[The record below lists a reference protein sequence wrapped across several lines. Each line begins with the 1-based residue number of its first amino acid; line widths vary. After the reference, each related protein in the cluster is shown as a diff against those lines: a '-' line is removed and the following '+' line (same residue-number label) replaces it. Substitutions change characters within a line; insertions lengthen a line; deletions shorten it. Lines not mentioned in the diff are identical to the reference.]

1 MVNWKGA
8 IMDDKRGVIGAFF
21 VLLGLVAF
29 VSLFL
34 GYPVQVPAL
43 AIVLLTSMFGL
54 FVAYSFQSVYSRT
67 SNGFIENNDPQAM
80 AIRTT
85 MINRWRKFTGKSPI
99 LVLPASK
106 SQYMALKDMVDIY
119 VRRLVGKPPLPVS
132 KIKYEERQ
140 LADHANLIVNEI
152 KEALNKSPISTERK
166 QSLLRQVHLVPLRI
180 TEAMWRLYRLRMLQD
195 LPYTQKDLGEV
206 REMEYATLTL
216 MHDSIGALMLMPLSL
231 MRIEIARADTHAD
244 RLIAEIG
251 EINKRLQEQCEAY
264 VEVRSA
270 SFQGSRRAYHGSRSV

>member
-1 MVNWKGA
+1 
-8 IMDDKRGVIGAFF
+8 
-21 VLLGLVAF
+21 
-29 VSLFL
+29 
-34 GYPVQVPAL
+34 
-43 AIVLLTSMFGL
+43 LTSMFGL

-80 AIRTT
+80 ALRRA

-106 SQYMALKDMVDIY
+106 SQYMALKDIVDIY

>member
-8 IMDDKRGVIGAFF
+8 TMDDKRGVIGAFF

-34 GYPVQVPAL
+34 VYPVQVPAL

-54 FVAYSFQSVYSRT
+54 FVAHSFHSVYSRT

-80 AIRTT
+80 ALRMA
-85 MINRWRKFTGKSPI
+85 MINRWRKLTGKSPI

-106 SQYMALKDMVDIY
+106 SQYMALKDIVDIY

-140 LADHANLIVNEI
+140 LANHANLIVNEI

-195 LPYTQKDLGEV
+195 LPYTQKDLREV

-216 MHDSIGALMLMPLSL
+216 MHDSVGALMLMPLSL

-270 SFQGSRRAYHGSRSV
+270 SFQGSRRAYHESRSV

>member
-1 MVNWKGA
+1 
-8 IMDDKRGVIGAFF
+8 MDDKRGVIGAFF

-54 FVAYSFQSVYSRT
+54 FVSYSFHSVYSRT

-80 AIRTT
+80 ALRMA
-85 MINRWRKFTGKSPI
+85 MINRWRKLTGKSPI

-106 SQYMALKDMVDIY
+106 SQYMALKDIVDIY

-140 LADHANLIVNEI
+140 LANHANLIVNEI

-195 LPYTQKDLGEV
+195 LPYTQKDLREV

-216 MHDSIGALMLMPLSL
+216 MHDSVGALMLMPLSL

>member
-1 MVNWKGA
+1 
-8 IMDDKRGVIGAFF
+8 MDDKRGVIGALF
-21 VLLGLVAF
+21 VLLGSVAF

-34 GYPVQVPAL
+34 VYPVQVPAL

-54 FVAYSFQSVYSRT
+54 FVAYSFHSVYSRT

-80 AIRTT
+80 ALRMA
-85 MINRWRKFTGKSPI
+85 MINRWRKLTGKSPI

-106 SQYMALKDMVDIY
+106 SQYMALKDIVDIY

-195 LPYTQKDLGEV
+195 LPYTQKDLREV

-216 MHDSIGALMLMPLSL
+216 MHDSVGALMLMPLSL

>member
-1 MVNWKGA
+1 
-8 IMDDKRGVIGAFF
+8 MDDKRGVIGAFF

-34 GYPVQVPAL
+34 VYPVQVPAL

-54 FVAYSFQSVYSRT
+54 FVAYSFHSVYSRT

-80 AIRTT
+80 ALRMA
-85 MINRWRKFTGKSPI
+85 MINRWRKLTGKSPI

-106 SQYMALKDMVDIY
+106 SQYMALKDIVDIY

-195 LPYTQKDLGEV
+195 LPYTQKDLREV

-216 MHDSIGALMLMPLSL
+216 MHDSVGALMLMPLSL

-270 SFQGSRRAYHGSRSV
+270 SFQGSRRAYHESRSV

>member
-8 IMDDKRGVIGAFF
+8 TMDDKRGVIGAFF

-34 GYPVQVPAL
+34 VYPVQVPAL
-43 AIVLLTSMFGL
+43 AIVLLTSVFGL
-54 FVAYSFQSVYSRT
+54 FVAYSFHRVYSRT

-80 AIRTT
+80 ALRRA
-85 MINRWRKFTGKSPI
+85 MINRWRKLTGKSPI

-106 SQYMALKDMVDIY
+106 SQYMALKDIVDIY

-132 KIKYEERQ
+132 KINYEERQ
-140 LADHANLIVNEI
+140 LANHANLIVNEI
-152 KEALNKSPISTERK
+152 KEALNKSPIATERK

-195 LPYTQKDLGEV
+195 LPYTQKDLREV

-270 SFQGSRRAYHGSRSV
+270 SFQGSQRAYHGSRSV

>member
-1 MVNWKGA
+1 
-8 IMDDKRGVIGAFF
+8 MDDKRGVIGAFF
-21 VLLGLVAF
+21 VLLGSVAF

-80 AIRTT
+80 ALRRA
-85 MINRWRKFTGKSPI
+85 MINRWRKLTGKSPI

-106 SQYMALKDMVDIY
+106 SQYMALKDIVDIY

-195 LPYTQKDLGEV
+195 LPYTQKDLREV

>member
-1 MVNWKGA
+1 
-8 IMDDKRGVIGAFF
+8 MDDKRGVIGALF
-21 VLLGLVAF
+21 VLLGSVAF

-34 GYPVQVPAL
+34 VYPVQVPAL

-54 FVAYSFQSVYSRT
+54 FVTYSFQSVYSRT

-80 AIRTT
+80 ALRRA
-85 MINRWRKFTGKSPI
+85 MINRWRKLTGKSPI

-106 SQYMALKDMVDIY
+106 SQYMALKDIVDIY

-195 LPYTQKDLGEV
+195 LPYTQKDLREV

-216 MHDSIGALMLMPLSL
+216 MHDSVGALMLMPLSL

>member
-1 MVNWKGA
+1 M
-8 IMDDKRGVIGAFF
+8 
-21 VLLGLVAF
+21 LLGLVAF

-34 GYPVQVPAL
+34 VYPVQVPAL

-54 FVAYSFQSVYSRT
+54 FVAYSFHSVYSRT

-80 AIRTT
+80 ALRRA
-85 MINRWRKFTGKSPI
+85 MINRWRKLTGKSPI

-106 SQYMALKDMVDIY
+106 SQYMALKDIVDIY

-140 LADHANLIVNEI
+140 LANHANLIVNEI

-195 LPYTQKDLGEV
+195 LPYTQKDLREV

-216 MHDSIGALMLMPLSL
+216 MHDSVGALMLMPLSL

-270 SFQGSRRAYHGSRSV
+270 SFQGSRRAYHESRSV

>member
-1 MVNWKGA
+1 
-8 IMDDKRGVIGAFF
+8 MDDKSGVIGAFF

-34 GYPVQVPAL
+34 VYPVQVPAL

-54 FVAYSFQSVYSRT
+54 FVAYSFHGVYSRT

-80 AIRTT
+80 ALRMA
-85 MINRWRKFTGKSPI
+85 MINRWRKLTGKSPI

-106 SQYMALKDMVDIY
+106 SQYMALKDIVDIY

-140 LADHANLIVNEI
+140 LANHANLIVNEI

-195 LPYTQKDLGEV
+195 LPYTQKDLREV

-216 MHDSIGALMLMPLSL
+216 MHDSVGALMLMPLSL

-270 SFQGSRRAYHGSRSV
+270 SFQGSRRAYHESRSV

>member
-1 MVNWKGA
+1 
-8 IMDDKRGVIGAFF
+8 MDDKRGVIGAFF

-34 GYPVQVPAL
+34 VYPVQVPAL

-54 FVAYSFQSVYSRT
+54 FVAYSFHSVYSRT
-67 SNGFIENNDPQAM
+67 RSGFIENNDPQAM
-80 AIRTT
+80 ALRRA
-85 MINRWRKFTGKSPI
+85 MINRWRKLTGKSPI

-106 SQYMALKDMVDIY
+106 SQYMALKDYVDIY

-195 LPYTQKDLGEV
+195 LPYTQKDLREV

-244 RLIAEIG
+244 QLIAEIG

-264 VEVRSA
+264 VEVRST
-270 SFQGSRRAYHGSRSV
+270 SFQGSRRAYHESRSV

>member
-1 MVNWKGA
+1 
-8 IMDDKRGVIGAFF
+8 MDDKRGVIGAFF
-21 VLLGLVAF
+21 VLLGSVAF

-80 AIRTT
+80 ALRRA
-85 MINRWRKFTGKSPI
+85 MINRWRKLTGKSPI

-106 SQYMALKDMVDIY
+106 SQYMALKDIVDIY
-119 VRRLVGKPPLPVS
+119 VRRLVGKPPLPES

-195 LPYTQKDLGEV
+195 LPYTQKDLREV

>member
-1 MVNWKGA
+1 
-8 IMDDKRGVIGAFF
+8 MDDKRGVIGAFF
-21 VLLGLVAF
+21 VLLGSVAF

-34 GYPVQVPAL
+34 VYPVQVPAL

-54 FVAYSFQSVYSRT
+54 FVTYSFQSVYSRT

-80 AIRTT
+80 ALRRA
-85 MINRWRKFTGKSPI
+85 MINRWRKLTGKSPI

-106 SQYMALKDMVDIY
+106 SQYMALKDIVDIY

-180 TEAMWRLYRLRMLQD
+180 TEAMWRLYRLRKLQD
-195 LPYTQKDLGEV
+195 LPYTQKDLREV

-216 MHDSIGALMLMPLSL
+216 MHDSVGALMLMPLSL

-270 SFQGSRRAYHGSRSV
+270 SFQGSRRAYHESRSV

>member
-1 MVNWKGA
+1 
-8 IMDDKRGVIGAFF
+8 MDDKRGVIGAFF

-34 GYPVQVPAL
+34 VYPVQVPAL

-54 FVAYSFQSVYSRT
+54 FVVHSFHSVYSRT

-80 AIRTT
+80 ALRMA
-85 MINRWRKFTGKSPI
+85 MINRWRKLTGKSPI

-106 SQYMALKDMVDIY
+106 SQYMALKDIVDIY

-140 LADHANLIVNEI
+140 LANHANLIVNEI

-195 LPYTQKDLGEV
+195 LPYTQKDLREV

-216 MHDSIGALMLMPLSL
+216 MHDSVGALMLMPLSL

-270 SFQGSRRAYHGSRSV
+270 SFQGSRRAYHESRSV

>member
-1 MVNWKGA
+1 
-8 IMDDKRGVIGAFF
+8 MDDKRGVIGAFF

-34 GYPVQVPAL
+34 VYPVQVPAL

-54 FVAYSFQSVYSRT
+54 FVAYSFHSVYSRT

-80 AIRTT
+80 ALRRA
-85 MINRWRKFTGKSPI
+85 MINRWRKLTGKSPI

-106 SQYMALKDMVDIY
+106 SQYMALKDIVDIY

-140 LADHANLIVNEI
+140 LANHANLIVNEI

-195 LPYTQKDLGEV
+195 LPYTQKDLREV